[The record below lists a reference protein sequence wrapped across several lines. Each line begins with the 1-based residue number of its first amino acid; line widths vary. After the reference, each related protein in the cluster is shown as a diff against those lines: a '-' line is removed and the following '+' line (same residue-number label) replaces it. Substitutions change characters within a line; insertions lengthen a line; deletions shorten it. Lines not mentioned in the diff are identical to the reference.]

1 MRRVGLPI
9 LESYKMEE
17 KFLVSSKTMQIM
29 WNAHKEFPI
38 HTFKNISLNS
48 SNWEGHELEETVTT
62 TMSSQEIL
70 QAETMN
76 HKREWLPH
84 GSSMGSRIGF
94 WKRSKLGSTSI
105 FRNHL
110 IWWIVQD
117 CKAYG
122 FGVGSSSS
130 RSRSFHLSFEGPTNW
145 SLVFLNFLALWLLFP
160 PLKLESIEVGL
171 SRHASSNFFFNLH
184 SNFG

>member
-1 MRRVGLPI
+1 MRRVGLQI
-9 LESYKMEE
+9 LESYKVEE
-17 KFLVSSKTMQIM
+17 KLLVSFRIMQIM

-38 HTFKNISLNS
+38 RTFKNISLNS
-48 SNWEGHELEETVTT
+48 SNWEGHELEETLAT

-70 QAETMN
+70 KAETVN
-76 HKREWLPH
+76 HMREWLLH
-84 GSSMGSRIGF
+84 GSSMGSRMGF

-105 FRNHL
+105 FNNHL
-110 IWWIVQD
+110 IWWTVQD

-122 FGVGSSSS
+122 FGVGSSSF
-130 RSRSFHLSFEGPTNW
+130 RSWSFRLSFEGPTNW

-160 PLKLESIEVGL
+160 PLKLESFEVGL
-171 SRHASSNFFFNLH
+171 LRHASSNFSFNLH